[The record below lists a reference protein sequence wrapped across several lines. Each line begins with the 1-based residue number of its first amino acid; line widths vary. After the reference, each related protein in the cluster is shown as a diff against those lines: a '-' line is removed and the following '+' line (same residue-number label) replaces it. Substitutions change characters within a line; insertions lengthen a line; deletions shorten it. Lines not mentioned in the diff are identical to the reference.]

1 MPKEDRRIAGNL
13 VSLYQ
18 IDPLQDPR
26 WVEFLERHVRASVY
40 HLPGWLEALRR
51 TYGYECFVL
60 TTSPPDAP
68 LTNGLPV
75 CRVRS
80 WLTGNRLVSLPFS
93 DHCDPLV
100 DHPEELAEILSFL
113 AEEVS
118 RGNWDYAEIRPEGQS
133 VDEPGS
139 ACGFRPSQ
147 TFSAHRIDLSP
158 SAEALFAQ
166 FQKSGV
172 QRKIRRAEREGLQYE
187 QGRSELLL
195 AKLFR
200 LLQLTRRRHGLPP
213 QPVAWFRNLIECLG
227 DKVTLHIASH
237 EGQSIAGI
245 LTISFKKTLIYKY
258 GGSDAR
264 HHNLGGMPFLFWQAI
279 QQAKAMG
286 LEELDLG
293 RSDLE
298 DVGLIDFKRHLGA
311 ASSTLVYH
319 RFSASRTAPSPSGWK
334 LRAAKR
340 VFSLMPGPVLSL
352 AGKLLYRHF
361 G

>member
-1 MPKEDRRIAGNL
+1 L
-13 VSLYQ
+13 
-18 IDPLQDPR
+18 
-26 WVEFLERHVRASVY
+26 
-40 HLPGWLEALRR
+40 
-51 TYGYECFVL
+51 
-60 TTSPPDAP
+60 
-68 LTNGLPV
+68 
-75 CRVRS
+75 
-80 WLTGNRLVSLPFS
+80 
-93 DHCDPLV
+93 
-100 DHPEELAEILSFL
+100 
-113 AEEVS
+113 
-118 RGNWDYAEIRPEGQS
+118 
-133 VDEPGS
+133 
-139 ACGFRPSQ
+139 
-147 TFSAHRIDLSP
+147 DLSP
-158 SAEALFAQ
+158 SPEALFAQ

-245 LTISFKKTLIYKY
+245 LTIGFKRTLVYKY

-264 HHNLGGMPFLFWQAI
+264 YHNLGGMPFLFWKAI

-293 RSDLE
+293 RSDPE
-298 DVGLIDFKRHLGA
+298 DAGLIDFKRHLGA
-311 ASSTLVYH
+311 ASSTLTYY
-319 RFSASRTAPSPSGWK
+319 RFPTSGVAPLASSWTLRTA
-334 LRAAKR
+334 KR
-340 VFSLMPGPVLSL
+340 IFSLMPGSVLNL
-352 AGKLLYRHF
+352 AGRVLYRHF

>member
-1 MPKEDRRIAGNL
+1 MP
-13 VSLYQ
+13 LYQ

-26 WVEFLERHVRASVY
+26 WVELLERHVRASVY

-51 TYGYECFVL
+51 TYGYDCFVL
-60 TTSPPDAP
+60 TTSPPGAP
-68 LTNGLPV
+68 MTNGLPV

-80 WLTGNRLVSLPFS
+80 WLTGKRLVSLPFS
-93 DHCDPLV
+93 DHCEPLV
-100 DHPEELAEILSFL
+100 DRPEELAEILSFL
-113 AEEVS
+113 AEDVA
-118 RGNWDYAEIRPEGQS
+118 RGNWGYAEIRP
-133 VDEPGS
+133 
-139 ACGFRPSQ
+139 ACATSIALDLSHGFQPSQ
-147 TFSAHRIDLSP
+147 TFCMHGLDLSP
-158 SAEALFAQ
+158 SVETLFVQ

-213 QPVAWFRNLIECLG
+213 QPMAWFQNLIECLG
-227 DKVTLHIASH
+227 DRVALHIASH
-237 EGQSIAGI
+237 DGQPIAGI
-245 LTISFKKTLIYKY
+245 LTFSFKKVLVYKY
-258 GGSDAR
+258 GGSDTR
-264 HHNLGGMPFLFWQAI
+264 YHNLGGMPFLFWQAI

-319 RFSASRTAPSPSGWK
+319 RFPASRTAPSPSGWK

-340 VFSLMPGPVLSL
+340 VFALAPDAVLKL
-352 AGKLLYRHF
+352 AGRLLYRHF